1 MSGDGRLQAES
12 RARIRAETNGDPS
25 WVDLG
30 AGWFA
35 LHIQYG
41 GNAVTVHFDG
51 SGDADA
57 FREWLTFHW
66 PPAEPVSGTIGH

>member
-1 MSGDGRLQAES
+1 MSDVQLQRES
-12 RARIRAETNGDPS
+12 RARIRAERKGDPN

-30 AGWFA
+30 DGWFA

-51 SGDADA
+51 SEDALA
-57 FREWLTFHW
+57 FREWLAFHW
-66 PPAEPVSGTIGH
+66 PDLPAA